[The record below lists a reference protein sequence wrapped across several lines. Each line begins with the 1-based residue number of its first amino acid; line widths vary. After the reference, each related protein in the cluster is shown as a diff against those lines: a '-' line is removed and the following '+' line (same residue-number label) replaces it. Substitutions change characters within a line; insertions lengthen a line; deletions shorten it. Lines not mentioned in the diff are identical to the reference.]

1 LRYRH
6 GDGVMFRP
14 SARWWPH
21 LNGINASANMR
32 AWLSDRT
39 SLTKKLMMRSQ
50 RFRVQRLR
58 QANGPC
64 LSDECAAIG
73 LPRRLTVRERE
84 VLLRC
89 DEQAVVFAHTVMPL
103 SANAA
108 DWPFFGTLGE
118 RSLGTTLF
126 GDPKVKRGELEYA
139 KLHSG
144 HPLARRA
151 MRAAGQNNGQFPLFA
166 RRCLFKRNKG
176 VLLVTEVFL
185 PSIYTLHALQADD
198 KPSSAAETINHRIA
212 VNQ

>member
-1 LRYRH
+1 
-6 GDGVMFRP
+6 MFRP
-14 SARWWPH
+14 SARWSPH
-21 LNGINASANMR
+21 LNGISASAEMR
-32 AWLSDRT
+32 AWLSDRS
-39 SLTKKLMMRSQ
+39 SLTKKLIMRSQ
-50 RFRVQRLR
+50 RFRVQCLR
-58 QANGPC
+58 QANAPC
-64 LSDECAAIG
+64 LRDECAAIG
-73 LPRRLTVRERE
+73 LPRRLMVRERE

-103 SANAA
+103 SSNAA
-108 DWPFFGTLGE
+108 DWPFFSALGE

-151 MRAAGQNNGQFPLFA
+151 MRAAAQHDEQFPLFA

-185 PSIYTLHALQADD
+185 PAIHTLQADA
-198 KPSSAAETINHRIA
+198 KPSGTAETINHRIA